1 MSAPELSRKPL
12 LTLIDFMSGVTL
24 AEIDKLFVGNGL
36 EVERDDYVPS
46 QWNASSGERRAKAA
60 GYVSAIDMTDEVQRV
75 RLLRVI
81 DDILA
86 IEWWNDAA
94 VAAFVRELRRD
105 GVRIENDAI
114 DPRQLKLPDIS
125 RGRLDTALP
134 DFASITDLGVL
145 REHAERMQ
153 RASLNADAPDA
164 ILAAREL
171 VESVCKLICEDFS
184 VAVPKN
190 PNAGQLYKL
199 AAKALG
205 LDATDVSDSD
215 PAAAASRKVLSG
227 LVRVVDGLGDLRTR
241 VGRGHGRTQTGL
253 ARQRHAELAVG
264 AAGTL
269 AVFLLDTWQDRK
281 AKEAPQF

>member
-24 AEIDKLFVGNGL
+24 TEINKLFVGNGL

-46 QWNASSGERRAKAA
+46 QWNARSGERRAKAA

-86 IEWWNDAA
+86 IDWWNDAA

-105 GVRIENDAI
+105 GVRVEMDTI
-114 DPRQLKLPDIS
+114 DPTQLKLPDRS

-134 DFASITDLGVL
+134 DFASITDLRVL

-205 LDATDVSDSD
+205 LDAADVPDSD

-281 AKEAPQF
+281 AKEAPQS